1 MLTREYA
8 SAFLA
13 CLNEERYYD
22 AHEALEELWFPLR
35 MQKTPEVLLLKGLIN
50 ASVSFELH
58 KRGRPHK
65 ASGPWSVYMKY
76 REYLPQIGGQNPLY
90 FELDDAVHAVQR
102 SLGA

>member
-1 MLTREYA
+1 MLTREHA
-8 SAFLA
+8 DAFLA
-13 CLNEERYYD
+13 CLDEERYYD
-22 AHEALEELWFPLR
+22 AHEALEDIWFPLR

-65 ASGPWSVYMKY
+65 SPGPWGVYMKY
-76 REYLPQIGGQNPLY
+76 RTYLPQIGGQNPLY

-102 SLGA
+102 RLSA